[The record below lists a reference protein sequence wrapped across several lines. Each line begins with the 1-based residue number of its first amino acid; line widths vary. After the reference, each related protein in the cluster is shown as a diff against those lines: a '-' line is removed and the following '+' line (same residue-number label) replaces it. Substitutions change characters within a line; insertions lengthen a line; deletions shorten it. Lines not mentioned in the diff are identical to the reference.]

1 MASTKTREI
10 ARTAARAV
18 DVLLLL
24 AESGAIGL
32 TPREIATRLHA
43 PRTSVADVLKVLRVR
58 RFVSPSVDGG
68 RWRLDFRALQLGNA
82 YLHQFPL
89 RDAARARMRDLAND
103 TQLPCQ
109 MAVLHHTEVVYIERQ
124 DPTRRSDLRVVTD
137 LGSRLPAHCTSLG
150 KAMLAQLPNEE
161 IEELYAGVAS
171 WPTRT
176 KHSVTSLA
184 GLREELSAVRRRGYA
199 LDVEEAIGGLACA
212 GAAILGVDQRPEAA
226 ISLVGLR
233 SQLTPARLEALG
245 ALVARAAAQISAARG
260 ATTPLASSHRAR
272 RAAPITVAIAR
283 RVAARRGRAAVAR

>member
-1 MASTKTREI
+1 MASTKGREI
-10 ARTAARAV
+10 ARTAARAI

-32 TPREIATRLHA
+32 TPREIATRLRA
-43 PRTSVADVLKVLRVR
+43 PRTSVADVLKVLRSR

-68 RWRLDFRALQLGNA
+68 RWRLDFRALQIANA

-89 RDAARARMRDLAND
+89 RDAARPWMRDLANE

-124 DPTRRSDLRVVTD
+124 DPSVRSDLRVVTD

-150 KAMLAQLPNEE
+150 KAMLAQLSNEE
-161 IEELYAGVAS
+161 VDELYSGVTT

-176 KHSVTSLA
+176 KNSITSLVR
-184 GLREELSAVRRRGYA
+184 LREELNGVRRRGYA
-199 LDVEEAIGGLACA
+199 LDGEEAIAGLACA
-212 GAAILGVDQRPEAA
+212 GAAVLGADQRPEAA

-233 SQLTPARLEALG
+233 SQLSPARLESLG
-245 ALVARAAAQISAARG
+245 ALVARAAAEISAARG
-260 ATTPLASSHRAR
+260 ATSLPTVGADRVRRTRPGLATGR
-272 RAAPITVAIAR
+272 RVVAR
-283 RVAARRGRAAVAR
+283 RVRTAVAR